1 MLLKPTNQPRKLNL
15 ITHHLYEDWITRQ
28 IRTTKHIPNTHKA
41 TRHTVRLTKE
51 LLMRTILE
59 LHFTENFQGET
70 ELYHDEHTQAYI
82 KTDGTK
88 EQRLTKQEHR
98 KTYKTLEYFRKQTN
112 QK

>member
-82 KTDGTK
+82 KTDGKK
-88 EQRLTKQEHR
+88 EQRLTKQEHK
-98 KTYKTLEYFRKQTN
+98 KTYKTLEHLRKQTN

>member
-1 MLLKPTNQPRKLNL
+1 MTNQPRKLNL

-59 LHFTENFQGET
+59 LHFTEKFQGET
-70 ELYHDEHTQAYI
+70 ELYHDEQAQAYV

-88 EQRLTKQEHR
+88 EQRLTKQDHK
-98 KTYKTLEYFRKQTN
+98 KTYKTLEHLRKQTN